1 MRRRSCSR
9 KPSPSKAV
17 DNQRS
22 TPDRARYLALLRAIL
37 INLKVNLMK
46 KMLLVLAFLGASAGG
61 IAETVGDV
69 STTFKLLSP
78 NDKVVVEVFDDPEV
92 EGVACYLSHAK
103 TGGYKG
109 ALGLAEDTSDAAVA
123 CRQIGPIAFK
133 GKIAM
138 QDEVFN
144 ARTSFLFK
152 HVRVVR
158 MVDSKRNTLV
168 YLVYSDKL
176 IDGSPKNS
184 VTAVPVPAAQPIP
197 LK

>member
-1 MRRRSCSR
+1 
-9 KPSPSKAV
+9 
-17 DNQRS
+17 
-22 TPDRARYLALLRAIL
+22 
-37 INLKVNLMK
+37 MK
-46 KMLLVLAFLGASAGG
+46 KMLALLALCSTIASVS
-61 IAETVGDV
+61 AETVGDV

-78 NDKVVVEVFDDPEV
+78 NDKVVVDVFDDPEV

-109 ALGLAEDTSDAAVA
+109 ALGLAEDTSDASVA
-123 CRQIGPIAFK
+123 CRQVGPIAFK
-133 GKIAM
+133 GKIDK

-144 ARTSFLFK
+144 ARSSFLFK

-158 MVDSKRNTLV
+158 MVDVKRNTLV
-168 YLVYSDKL
+168 YLVYSDKI

>member
-1 MRRRSCSR
+1 MAAAMMGSHCI
-9 KPSPSKAV
+9 PT
-17 DNQRS
+17 N
-22 TPDRARYLALLRAIL
+22 LRAALIRKIL
-37 INLKVNLMK
+37 LTVAC
-46 KMLLVLAFLGASAGG
+46 MLASTGG

-78 NDKVVVEVFDDPEV
+78 NDKVVVEVFDDPAV
-92 EGVACYLSHAK
+92 DGVSCYLSHAK

-109 ALGLAEDTSDAAVA
+109 ALGLAEDTSDASVA

-138 QDEVFN
+138 QEEVFN

-184 VTAVPVPAAQPIP
+184 VTAVPVPATQPIP

>member
-1 MRRRSCSR
+1 
-9 KPSPSKAV
+9 
-17 DNQRS
+17 
-22 TPDRARYLALLRAIL
+22 
-37 INLKVNLMK
+37 MK
-46 KMLLVLAFLGASAGG
+46 KILSILFFLTASLGAL
-61 IAETVGDV
+61 AETVGEV

-78 NDKVVVEVFDDPEV
+78 NDKVVVDVFDDPVV
-92 EGVACYLSHAK
+92 EGVSCYLSHAK

-109 ALGLAEDTSDAAVA
+109 ALGLAEDTSDASVA
-123 CRQIGPIAFK
+123 CRQVGPISFK
-133 GKIAM
+133 GKLDK

-144 ARTSFLFK
+144 ARSSFLFK

-158 MVDSKRNTLV
+158 MVDSKRNTLI

>member
-1 MRRRSCSR
+1 M
-9 KPSPSKAV
+9 K
-17 DNQRS
+17 
-22 TPDRARYLALLRAIL
+22 TLLTLLAIL
-37 INLKVNLMK
+37 S
-46 KMLLVLAFLGASAGG
+46 ASLGAS
-61 IAETVGDV
+61 AETVGDV

-78 NDKVVVEVFDDPEV
+78 NDKIVVDVFDDPAV

-109 ALGLAEDTSDAAVA
+109 ALGLAEDTSDASVA
-123 CRQIGPIAFK
+123 CRQVGPIAFK
-133 GKIAM
+133 GKIAT
-138 QDEVFN
+138 QEEVFN
-144 ARTSFLFK
+144 ARSSFLFK

-158 MVDSKRNTLV
+158 MVDAKRNTLV

-184 VTAVPVPAAQPIP
+184 VTAVPVPASQPIP

>member
-1 MRRRSCSR
+1 MSEVTRGWAIGHLHRLAWPRVPVPVPTALPFANAPYLESVSM
-9 KPSPSKAV
+9 KKI
-17 DNQRS
+17 
-22 TPDRARYLALLRAIL
+22 LALA
-37 INLKVNLMK
+37 V
-46 KMLLVLAFLGASAGG
+46 LLSASLGAV
-61 IAETVGDV
+61 AETVGDV

-78 NDKVVVEVFDDPEV
+78 NDKVVVDVFDDPAV

-109 ALGLAEDTSDAAVA
+109 AMGLAEDTSDAAVA
-123 CRQIGPIAFK
+123 CRQVGPIAFK
-133 GKIAM
+133 GKIAA
-138 QDEVFN
+138 QEEVFN
-144 ARTSFLFK
+144 ARSSFLFK

-184 VTAVPVPAAQPIP
+184 VTAVPVPATQPIP
-197 LK
+197 LR

>member
-1 MRRRSCSR
+1 
-9 KPSPSKAV
+9 
-17 DNQRS
+17 
-22 TPDRARYLALLRAIL
+22 
-37 INLKVNLMK
+37 MK
-46 KMLLVLAFLGASAGG
+46 KMLFTVVFLFASLGCV
-61 IAETVGDV
+61 AETVGDV

-78 NDKVVVEVFDDPEV
+78 NDKVVVDVFDDPDV
-92 EGVACYLSHAK
+92 DGVACYLSHAK
-103 TGGYKG
+103 TGGYIG
-109 ALGLAEDTSDAAVA
+109 ALGLAEDTSDASVA

-138 QDEVFN
+138 QEEVFN

-184 VTAVPVPAAQPIP
+184 VTAVPVPAAQPIL